1 MTPHRRMARL
11 FGAALFLILL
21 LAALAGRHPVGM
33 VLWGTLLYWA
43 AAPFFTGGAS
53 GPRDSCACL

>member
-1 MTPHRRMARL
+1 MARL